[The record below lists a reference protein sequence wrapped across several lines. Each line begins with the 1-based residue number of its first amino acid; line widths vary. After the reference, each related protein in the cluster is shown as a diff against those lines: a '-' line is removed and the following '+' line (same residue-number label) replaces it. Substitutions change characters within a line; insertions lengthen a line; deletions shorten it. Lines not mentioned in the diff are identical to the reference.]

1 MVAYSTSVTLNRD
14 EGKFMTEQYNEEL
27 RVLIGRQLTAV
38 TFIMD
43 YVKFQFEDAFLS
55 SLYPPVLSL
64 ADGSEIEFGMD
75 GFCNRVRERIQQTVA
90 ATEDNGREIIIKLE
104 DGSVIRVPLWY
115 EEARGSEAAILEC
128 PPEPM
133 LVWRPE

>member
-1 MVAYSTSVTLNRD
+1 L
-14 EGKFMTEQYNEEL
+14 KEQFNEEL
-27 RVLIGRQLTAV
+27 RVLIGRPLTAV
-38 TFIMD
+38 TFILD

-64 ADGSEIEFGMD
+64 SDGSEFEFGRE
-75 GFCNRVRERIQQTVA
+75 GFCDRVCERIQQTVV
-90 ATEDNGREIIIKLE
+90 ATDDNGKEINIKLS
-104 DGSVIRVPLWY
+104 DGSALHIPLWY

-128 PPEPM
+128 PPDPM

>member
-1 MVAYSTSVTLNRD
+1 MS
-14 EGKFMTEQYNEEL
+14 KQYNEEL

-55 SLYPPVLSL
+55 SLYPPVLLLS
-64 ADGSEIEFGMD
+64 DGSELEFGME
-75 GFCNRVRERIQQTVA
+75 GFCNRVCERIQQAVT
-90 ATEDNGREIIIKLE
+90 ATEDNGKEISIKLD
-104 DGSVIRVPLWY
+104 DGSILRAPLWH
-115 EEARGSEAAILEC
+115 EEARGREAAILEC

>member
-1 MVAYSTSVTLNRD
+1 
-14 EGKFMTEQYNEEL
+14 MTEHYNEEL
-27 RVLIGRQLTAV
+27 RILIGRQLTAV

-64 ADGSEIEFGMD
+64 SDGSELEFGME
-75 GFCNRVRERIQQTVA
+75 GFCDRVCERIQRTVV
-90 ATEDNGREIIIKLE
+90 TTDDNGREISIKLN
-104 DGSVIRVPLWY
+104 DSSVLHIPLWY
-115 EEARGSEAAILEC
+115 EDARGREAAILEC
-128 PPEPM
+128 PPDSM